1 MNDRS
6 MDDSSTG
13 GLGGTGGTGGAGFGG
28 GSTGGAGGYGGT
40 GSTGGSGAGSANTPD
55 FGSDLDSFGAGTG
68 GSSGSLGGSGLGDSA
83 SGFGTGSTCGS
94 TGGVND
100 ALGRAADTLEGAARR
115 LDEFADQQGTTGA
128 GGVKARAGA
137 MASSV
142 ADTIESTAQYLRDSD
157 VSNLQGNLER
167 QVRENPLQTLLIG
180 VAAGW
185 VLGKILK

>member
-1 MNDRS
+1 M
-6 MDDSSTG
+6 
-13 GLGGTGGTGGAGFGG
+13 GG
-28 GSTGGAGGYGGT
+28 G
-40 GSTGGSGAGSANTPD
+40 
-55 FGSDLDSFGAGTG
+55 
-68 GSSGSLGGSGLGDSA
+68 
-83 SGFGTGSTCGS
+83 
-94 TGGVND
+94 GGVND

>member
-1 MNDRS
+1 MDDRS
-6 MDDSSTG
+6 MDDSGTG
-13 GLGGTGGTGGAGFGG
+13 GLGGTGGAGFGG
-28 GSTGGAGGYGGT
+28 GSTGGGSGYG

-55 FGSDLDSFGAGTG
+55 FGSDLDSFGGGAG
-68 GSSGSLGGSGLGDSA
+68 GSSGGLGGSGLG
-83 SGFGTGSTCGS
+83 GLGTGSAGGG
-94 TGGVND
+94 GGVND

-115 LDEFADQQGTTGA
+115 LDEFADQQGTSGT

-142 ADTIESTAQYLRDSD
+142 ADTIESAAQYLRDSD

-167 QVRENPLQTLLIG
+167 QVRENPLQTLLVG